1 MSKMKKSTLLLF
13 IHIKPQYYT
22 CDYSRVQ
29 IFERNL
35 QEGFCPPPP
44 HTHTVWFQVYE
55 FLIYKFMLSWINFVE
70 SFEKFQYEVGKHS
83 YIIPIIITVK

>member
-44 HTHTVWFQVYE
+44 HTHTVWFQVY
-55 FLIYKFMLSWINFVE
+55 MLSWINFVE

-83 YIIPIIITVK
+83 YIIPITVK